1 MNHFPNKINNLLST
15 KFHEIDTSIGIVKTE
30 FPLSSGDESLK
41 HSSKQPKSDFF
52 RNQIFRRFHQI
63 VGGNLKV
70 VDQLGSMQSVGSND
84 PTDDLP
90 ATVVVGD
97 QKFYK
102 RVMIG
107 GTIGSAES
115 YANSEWVSNDLTSLI
130 RIMIRNLDQFSRIE
144 KTWGWL
150 KNSWN
155 FVQHMMR
162 RNTISGSQKN
172 IHEHYDLGNDFYQLF
187 LDPTMNYS
195 SGIFESP
202 DADADD
208 ANKMHEASI
217 RKMDQVCRKLRL
229 NSLDHVLEI
238 GTGWG
243 GLAVHMAK
251 TSGCRVTTTT
261 ISKEQHRFA
270 VERVRKEGLEDRV
283 TVLLQDYRLL
293 TGKFDKIVSIEMIE
307 AVGHQFYDEYFSRCS
322 DLLRDDGVMLLQS
335 ITIGEQNYKY
345 HIRHVDFIRKYIFP
359 GGCLPSVTA
368 LSNAVGRSTDMRML
382 SQEDITPH
390 YVKTLAYWRREF
402 MNRIDEVRAL
412 GYDEP
417 FVRFW
422 HFYLC
427 YCEAAFAERRV
438 HNIHIMYC
446 KPKCKIDPVND
457 FGQPLRASI
466 SEDADTAECSI
477 APQPFISGKLSL

>member
-1 MNHFPNKINNLLST
+1 MNHFTNLKINRRVA
-15 KFHEIDTSIGIVKTE
+15 KVHETETSVGIVKTE
-30 FPLSSGDESLK
+30 FPLDLNAGEIKTKLV
-41 HSSKQPKSDFF
+41 QPKSDLF
-52 RNQIFRRFHQI
+52 RNQIFKRFHQI
-63 VGGNLKV
+63 TGGSLRV
-70 VDQLGSMQSVGSND
+70 VDQIGSMQSIGSD
-84 PTDDLP
+84 ETTDDLQS
-90 ATVVVGD
+90 TVVVGD
-97 QKFYK
+97 HKFYK
-102 RVMIG
+102 RVMVG

-115 YANSEWVSNDLTSLI
+115 YANLEWVSDDLTSLI
-130 RIMIRNLDQFSRIE
+130 RIMIRNLNQFSRIE
-144 KTWGWL
+144 KTWGWI
-150 KNSWN
+150 KNSWY

-162 RNTISGSQKN
+162 RNTIHGSQKN

-202 DADADD
+202 EPD
-208 ANKMHEASI
+208 ANDSNKMLDASL
-217 RKMDQVCRKLRL
+217 RKMDQVCRKLQL

-243 GLAVHMAK
+243 GLAIHMAK
-251 TSGCRVTTTT
+251 STGCRVTTTT

-283 TVLLQDYRLL
+283 TVLLQDYRQL
-293 TGKFDKIVSIEMIE
+293 TGKYDKIVSIEMIE

-335 ITIGEQNYKY
+335 ITIGEQNFKY
-345 HIRHVDFIRKYIFP
+345 HINHVDFIRKYIFP
-359 GGCLPSVTA
+359 GGCLPSVTT

-402 MNRIDEVRAL
+402 MSRLDEVRAL

-417 FVRFW
+417 FIRFW

-438 HNIHIMYC
+438 HSIHILYC
-446 KPKCKIDPVND
+446 KPKCKIDPVVD
-457 FGQPLRASI
+457 FAQPLRERQS
-466 SEDADTAECSI
+466 ADSPHCPPPAKSV
-477 APQPFISGKLSL
+477 AGRQFQK